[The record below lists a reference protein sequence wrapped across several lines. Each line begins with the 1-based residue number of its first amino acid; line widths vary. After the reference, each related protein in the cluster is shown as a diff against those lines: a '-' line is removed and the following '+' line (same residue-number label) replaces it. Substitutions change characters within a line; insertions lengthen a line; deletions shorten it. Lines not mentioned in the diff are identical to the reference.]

1 MPDPEHGRFTA
12 ERELACGED
21 RYTRGHV
28 LEFEG
33 LRKTYDGAVAIDG
46 LSLRLEPGEVF
57 GLLGPNGAGK
67 TTLVSLAVGLLE
79 PDAGRVSIA
88 GLGSPTR
95 PDVRRQIGL
104 APQSLA
110 IYDNLSA
117 RENLDFFAA
126 MQGLDSATRAT
137 RVREALA
144 FVGLSER
151 AEQRPKTFS
160 GGMAR
165 RLNLAAALVHEPALI
180 LLDEPT
186 VGVDPQS
193 RNLLLDNVA
202 ALRERGRTILYT
214 THYME
219 EAARL
224 CDRVGILDHGK
235 LLAVDTVDRLLARH
249 AGQPKLIVEFE
260 GEPPIEQRVDDAY
273 VALQALVE
281 ARGRSPLRFAVEQPT
296 LEQVFLE
303 LTGRSLRD

>member
-1 MPDPEHGRFTA
+1 MDI
-12 ERELACGED
+12 LAP
-21 RYTRGHV
+21 V
-28 LEFEG
+28 LELDG
-33 LRKTYDGAVAIDG
+33 LRKTYAGTVAIAD

-88 GLGSPTR
+88 GLGSPTQ
-95 PDVRRQIGL
+95 PHVRKQIGL

-110 IYDNLSA
+110 IYANLSA

-126 MQGLDSATRAT
+126 MQGLDSATRAR
-137 RVREALA
+137 RVAEALE
-144 FVGLSER
+144 FVGLGER
-151 AEQRPKTFS
+151 GEQRPKQFS

-165 RLNLAAALVHEPALI
+165 RLNLAAALVHEPLLL

-193 RNLLLDNVA
+193 RNLLLANIA
-202 ALRERGRTILYT
+202 TLRDRGRTILYT
-214 THYME
+214 THSMD

-224 CDRVGILDHGK
+224 CDRVGILDRGK
-235 LLAVDTVDRLLARH
+235 LLAVDTVDGLIRRH
-249 AGQPKLIVEFE
+249 AGLSTLIVEFA
-260 GEPPIEQRVDDAY
+260 GEPAIERRVAGPDAY
-273 VALQALVE
+273 AELQGLAAE
-281 ARGRSPLRFAVEQPT
+281 RGTSPLRFRVEQPT

-303 LTGRSLRD
+303 LTGRSLRDE

>member
-1 MPDPEHGRFTA
+1 MASGRVHDPRG
-12 ERELACGED
+12 
-21 RYTRGHV
+21 RYTRARV
-28 LEFEG
+28 LELEG
-33 LRKTYDGAVAIDG
+33 LRKAYAGTVAIDD

-79 PDAGRVSIA
+79 PDAGSVSIA

-95 PDVRRQIGL
+95 AQARRQIGL

-126 MQGLDSATRAT
+126 MQGLDAATRAK
-137 RVREALA
+137 RVNEALA
-144 FVGLSER
+144 FVGLAER
-151 AEQRPKTFS
+151 AEQRPKHFS

-193 RNLLLDNVA
+193 RNRLLDNVA
-202 ALRERGRTILYT
+202 ALRDQGRTILYT
-214 THYME
+214 THYMD

-224 CDRVGILDHGK
+224 CDRVGILDQGK
-235 LLAVDTVDRLLARH
+235 LLAVDSVDRLLARH
-249 AGQPKLIVEFE
+249 AGQPRLVVEFE
-260 GEPPIEQRVDDAY
+260 GEPTIELRVDDPFA
-273 VALQALVE
+273 ALQALVS
-281 ARGRSPLRFAVEQPT
+281 ARGRSPLRFGVEQPT

>member
-1 MPDPEHGRFTA
+1 MHDPRG
-12 ERELACGED
+12 
-21 RYTRGHV
+21 RYTRARV
-28 LEFEG
+28 LELEG
-33 LRKTYDGAVAIDG
+33 LRKAYAGTVAIDD

-79 PDAGRVSIA
+79 PDAGSVSIA

-95 PDVRRQIGL
+95 AQARRQIGL

-126 MQGLDSATRAT
+126 MQGLDAATRAK
-137 RVREALA
+137 RVNEALA
-144 FVGLSER
+144 FVGLAER
-151 AEQRPKTFS
+151 AEQRPKHFS

-193 RNLLLDNVA
+193 RNRLLDNVA
-202 ALRERGRTILYT
+202 ALRDQGRTILYT
-214 THYME
+214 THYMD

-224 CDRVGILDHGK
+224 CDRVGILDQGK
-235 LLAVDTVDRLLARH
+235 LLAVDSVDRLLDHQTRLASV
-249 AGQPKLIVEFE
+249 ASEQ
-260 GEPPIEQRVDDAY
+260 PIELRVDDPFA
-273 VALQALVE
+273 ALQALVSE
-281 ARGRSPLRFAVEQPT
+281 RGRSPLRFGVEQPT

>member
-1 MPDPEHGRFTA
+1 M
-12 ERELACGED
+12 RELARVDD
-21 RYTRGHV
+21 RYTRVRV
-28 LEFEG
+28 LEIEG
-33 LRKTYDGAVAIDG
+33 LRKTYAGTVAIDD

-95 PDVRRQIGL
+95 PDVRKQIGL

-117 RENLDFFAA
+117 SENLDFFAA
-126 MQGLDSATRAT
+126 MQGLDASTRAV

-144 FVGLSER
+144 FVGLAER
-151 AEQRPKTFS
+151 GDQRPKQFS
-160 GGMAR
+160 GGMSR
-165 RLNLAAALVHEPALI
+165 RLNLAAALVHEPALL

-186 VGVDPQS
+186 IGVDPQS

-214 THYME
+214 THAMD

-235 LLAVDTVDRLLARH
+235 LLAVDTVAGLLAKH
-249 AGQPKLIVEFE
+249 AGQPRLIVEFE
-260 GEPPIEQRVDDAY
+260 GEPPIERRVDDAY
-273 VALQALVE
+273 AGLQVLVE
-281 ARGRSPLRFAVEQPT
+281 ERGKSPLRFRVEQPT

-303 LTGRSLRD
+303 LTGRQLRDE

>member
-1 MPDPEHGRFTA
+1 V
-12 ERELACGED
+12 RELACADD
-21 RYTRGHV
+21 RYTRGRV
-28 LEFEG
+28 LELDG
-33 LRKTYDGAVAIDG
+33 LRKTYAGTVAIDG

-79 PDAGRVSIA
+79 PDAGSVSIA

-95 PDVRRQIGL
+95 PEVRKQIGL

-126 MQGLDSATRAT
+126 MQGLDAATRAR
-137 RVREALA
+137 RVSEALA
-144 FVGLSER
+144 FVGLAER
-151 AEQRPKTFS
+151 GDQRPKHFS
-160 GGMAR
+160 GGMSR
-165 RLNLAAALVHEPALI
+165 RLNLAAALVHEPALL

-214 THYME
+214 THAMDD
-219 EAARL
+219 AARL

-235 LLAVDTVDRLLARH
+235 LLAVDTVAGLLAKH
-249 AGQPKLIVEFE
+249 AGPPRLIVEFE
-260 GEPPIEQRVDDAY
+260 GEPAIEQRVEDAY
-273 VALQALVE
+273 ASLQALVE
-281 ARGRSPLRFAVEQPT
+281 ARGKSPLRFRVEQPT

-303 LTGRSLRD
+303 LTGRALRD